1 MCLRIF
7 SPVFESSIKHS
18 VMRRRRKLRRCTR
31 RSVRCS
37 FVQKQGSFEVI
48 GTLGLIVKFCCSFM
62 KTKVLNQIE
71 QISSEYGSFNQIFCC
86 SDWTEMK
93 RYGNDMVEVISYF
106 SQKTTKHTPT
116 DTYPSIVGRIYPI
129 QIYLQLTCISQMLAA
144 DI

>member
-7 SPVFESSIKHS
+7 SSVFESSIKHS

-31 RSVRCS
+31 RSVDVHLFRNRDLLRW
-37 FVQKQGSFEVI
+37 
-48 GTLGLIVKFCCSFM
+48 LGPWVLSLNSVAVLWKPKSSIKLSRSLQNMVLIIRSP
-62 KTKVLNQIE
+62 VLQMGLN
-71 QISSEYGSFNQIFCC
+71 
-86 SDWTEMK
+86 W
-93 RYGNDMVEVISYF
+93 NDVVEVISYF